1 MRKMLRQTRVVV
13 MAAFCAGL
21 SASVTFG
28 DEEGKSREGH
38 DIAREAL
45 ERGEI
50 LPLETVLS
58 EVRKAIRGEVVGV
71 ELEREHGTW
80 VYEIKIIASG
90 NFIVEV
96 SVDARTA
103 KVLETRGK

>member
-1 MRKMLRQTRVVV
+1 MHRTLRQTCVGV
-13 MAAFCAGL
+13 MASLCAGL
-21 SASVTFG
+21 SASVTFA
-28 DEEGKSREGH
+28 DELGKSRESH

-90 NFIVEV
+90 NRMIVTLL
-96 SVDARTA
+96 DARTA
-103 KVLETRGK
+103 KLLESRDK